1 VFGGACGAY
10 DVFSDGSYWITQTKY
25 CFEPVL
31 HGGLDNLYR
40 YHPNATIVLVVRK
53 VDGWISS
60 IKNWFRLAGR
70 LKHFCRQPGYYTQW
84 QNKTVTDDDLAQ
96 MYIDHANMVRSF
108 AKAHPSLTY
117 IEVEL
122 ESNDTG
128 RVLEERIGISRECWG
143 HSNANSRQP
152 KKANTNAP
160 KL

>member
-1 VFGGACGAY
+1 
-10 DVFSDGSYWITQTKY
+10 VFSDGSHFVNKDRH

-40 YHPNATIVLVVRK
+40 YHPNATIFLAVRNI
-53 VDGWISS
+53 DGWISS
-60 IKNWFRLAGR
+60 VKHWFHLDRR
-70 LKHFCRQPGYYTQW
+70 LKHVCRRPGYYTQW

-143 HSNANSRQP
+143 HSNANPRKPKETSTSASR
-152 KKANTNAP
+152 
-160 KL
+160 L